1 MKHRHYVQ
9 ERVKFNT
16 EIIKVLALTVLAT
29 ISGEITLFYQLDP
42 FTGKA
47 FVFLLSFFGLISI
60 FAMIWAIFTFY
71 KSNVGLIE
79 KLK

>member
-1 MKHRHYVQ
+1 MNERLYIQ

-29 ISGEITLFYQLDP
+29 ISGEITLFYQWDG
-42 FTGKA
+42 FTGRN
-47 FVFLLSFFGLISI
+47 FSLSFFGLISI
-60 FAMIWAIFTFY
+60 FGMARAMFVFY
-71 KSNVGLIE
+71 RSNISLIE